1 MSRLMTEAK
10 TLDEA
15 LDIAQLNLAESYPIV
30 DNPILRSGQATINC
44 IREWAERTGILH
56 RRTTPPAQAPALIDQ
71 MDDVWVRSLRE
82 DGHEG
87 GTGIVN
93 EKMRRKAHGRMLAM
107 LSAQMPKRE
116 DEAMQAIPIVVGAL
130 EDLLSIQH
138 EVADSSG
145 AIMTRL
151 TTLGR
156 KLGRHVIDE
165 ATAVKERRR

>member
-56 RRTTPPAQAPALIDQ
+56 RRTTPPAKMPVLVDQ
-71 MDDVWVRSLRE
+71 MDDVWMRSLTE
-82 DGHEG
+82 DGNDG
-87 GTGIVN
+87 SFRAPLD
-93 EKMRRKAHGRMLAM
+93 MRRKAFGRVLAM

-116 DEAMQAIPIVVGAL
+116 DEAMQAIPIVVGVL
-130 EDLLSIQH
+130 EDLLGIQK
-138 EVADSSG
+138 EIGDSSH
-145 AIMTRL
+145 AIMLRL

-165 ATAVKERRR
+165 AAAVKERRR